1 VSNACLIKKFDMNKC
16 TIDEVRHVHS
26 RDLILECTTP
36 YTSANGGDYAHMLEL
51 FMVVDFPN
59 GQNIDDGKCNFF
71 SVFWIFF
78 FTNYQFY
85 FFVILLQLYFKYRVV
100 QT

>member
-1 VSNACLIKKFDMNKC
+1 MYKC

-26 RDLILECTTP
+26 KDLILECTTP

-59 GQNIDDGKCNFF
+59 GQKIVDDNGNFF
-71 SVFWIFF
+71 YRYFRYCLYKLPILFFCDFVVTVF
-78 FTNYQFY
+78 
-85 FFVILLQLYFKYRVV
+85 
-100 QT
+100 